1 MDASDVVLA
10 QWSQQV
16 KHIWSELHQYQQQG
30 IALAIL
36 GIVLAGNAVMQRVA
50 EVLQERLSGWCK
62 VSSYERRLQ
71 RLIANERL
79 SVSDCWHRFLEHSL
93 PFWQQRQVTLVLDC
107 TPYHQQFTM
116 VFVGLLVQRRLLPLA
131 WELTPQTESWD
142 ERLWPIVERLF
153 AQVAAHLHSPDVTL
167 LADRGLSSLAL
178 IRLCQRHQWHYLLR
192 IKQDECY
199 RRRWRH
205 CYRDW
210 QRGGD
215 FLLKKGTHWFGEVL
229 VWKEHAHS
237 CFLSAC
243 WDPQFQEAWFL
254 LSDRPAGLGMV
265 SRYALRMRV
274 EATFQ
279 DTKSRRWCIESS
291 RFSQEAHLNRWLL
304 IIFVAFWW
312 TTHLGAS
319 CKHQGQAKL
328 FDRQDRYDKSLLRL
342 GHLWIKEVLKRSNA
356 AMRQQSLVEAPRMR
370 NCLPFHRTAHGLR
383 FSICLH

>member
-1 MDASDVVLA
+1 
-10 QWSQQV
+10 
-16 KHIWSELHQYQQQG
+16 
-30 IALAIL
+30 
-36 GIVLAGNAVMQRVA
+36 
-50 EVLQERLSGWCK
+50 
-62 VSSYERRLQ
+62 
-71 RLIANERL
+71 
-79 SVSDCWHRFLEHSL
+79 
-93 PFWQQRQVTLVLDC
+93 VTLVLDC
-107 TPYHQQFTM
+107 TPYHQQFTI
-116 VFVGLLVQRRLLPLA
+116 VFVGVLVQRRLLPLA
-131 WELTPQTESWD
+131 WELTPQTENWD

-153 AQVAAHLHSPDVTL
+153 AQVAQHLHSPDVTL

-178 IRLCQRHQWHYLLR
+178 IRLCERHQWHYLLR

-205 CYRDW
+205 FYRDW

-215 FLLKKGTHWFGEVL
+215 FLLKKGTQWFGEVL
-229 VWKEHAHS
+229 VWKEHAHPCS
-237 CFLSAC
+237 LSAC
-243 WDPQFQEAWFL
+243 WDPRFQEAWFL
-254 LSDRPAGLGMV
+254 ISDRPAGLGMV

-279 DTKSRRWCIESS
+279 DSKSRRWCIESR
-291 RFSQEAHLNRWLL
+291 RFSQAAHLNRWLFM
-304 IIFVAFWW
+304 IFVAFWW

-342 GHLWIKEVLKRSNA
+342 GHLWLKELLKRSHA
-356 AMRQQSLVEAPRMR
+356 AMRRQSLVEAPRMR